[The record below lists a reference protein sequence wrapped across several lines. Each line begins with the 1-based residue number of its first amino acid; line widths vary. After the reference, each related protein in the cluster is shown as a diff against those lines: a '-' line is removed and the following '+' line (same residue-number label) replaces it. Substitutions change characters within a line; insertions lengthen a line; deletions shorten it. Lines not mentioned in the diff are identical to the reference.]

1 MLQWTQDEWTM
12 ARGGVGGGRSH
23 SMHLLQIGQM
33 QSGSGEEFLIAGNM
47 NIRTTPHSSLSIMGL
62 VDAVG
67 TLCCAIGV
75 GILEKHQ

>member
-1 MLQWTQDEWTM
+1 MDDGTRW
-12 ARGGVGGGRSH
+12 GGGSH

-33 QSGSGEEFLIAGNM
+33 QSRSREEFLIAGNM

-67 TLCCAIGV
+67 TLCCGAEEFSLGTLICG
-75 GILEKHQ
+75 QF

>member
-1 MLQWTQDEWTM
+1 MDDGTRW
-12 ARGGVGGGRSH
+12 GGGSH

-33 QSGSGEEFLIAGNM
+33 QSRSREEFLIAGNM

-67 TLCCAIGV
+67 TLCGAVVAGR
-75 GILEKHQ
+75 LEQHLRFSLMRL